1 MATAATWY
9 EKNDRRATL
18 GTQRLEALGLL
29 GRYIENPARPAAV
42 LGVARRGHQF
52 AGLNPAL
59 KDKVVA
65 AVREFLRTLA

>member
-1 MATAATWY
+1 
-9 EKNDRRATL
+9 
-18 GTQRLEALGLL
+18 LL

-42 LGVARRGHQF
+42 LGVAGRGHQF

-59 KDKVVA
+59 KDKVLA

>member
-1 MATAATWY
+1 
-9 EKNDRRATL
+9 
-18 GTQRLEALGLL
+18 LL
-29 GRYIENPARPAAV
+29 GRYIENPARPADV